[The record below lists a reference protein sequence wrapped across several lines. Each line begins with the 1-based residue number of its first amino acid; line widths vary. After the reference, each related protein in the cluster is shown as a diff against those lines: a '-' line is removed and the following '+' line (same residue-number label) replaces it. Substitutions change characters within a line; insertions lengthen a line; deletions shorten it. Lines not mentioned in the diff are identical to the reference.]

1 MNGKTL
7 MPAGWHRHA
16 WLGFMI
22 VASLVLSLGFACAAP
37 FAAFAAISALTLDRR
52 TALVAIGG
60 VWLANQAAGY
70 LALGYPLDANS
81 LAWGA
86 MIGLAA
92 VAATVSARIMA
103 AYFEANS
110 RAAMT
115 LAAFVVAF
123 AAYEAALFV
132 AAATLLGGTESFTIA
147 IITRIAETN
156 AITMAALLLMNWLFI
171 PASGDEE
178 RKLPLLQRRAV

>member
-7 MPAGWHRHA
+7 VPSGWLHHA
-16 WLGFMI
+16 WLGFI
-22 VASLVLSLGFACAAP
+22 IAASLILSLGFACAAP

-60 VWLANQAAGY
+60 VWLANQAGGY
-70 LALGYPLDANS
+70 LALGYPVDASS

-92 VAATVSARIMA
+92 VAAMVSARITA
-103 AYFEANS
+103 AYFDANS
-110 RAAMT
+110 RATMT
-115 LAAFVVAF
+115 LATFVVAF
-123 AAYEAALFV
+123 TAYEAALFV
-132 AAATLLGGTESFTIA
+132 AALTLLEGTESFTIA

-156 AITMAALLLMNWLFI
+156 AIAMAALLLTNWLFI
-171 PASGDEE
+171 SASGDEE
-178 RKLPLLQRRAV
+178 RKLPLMQRRAV